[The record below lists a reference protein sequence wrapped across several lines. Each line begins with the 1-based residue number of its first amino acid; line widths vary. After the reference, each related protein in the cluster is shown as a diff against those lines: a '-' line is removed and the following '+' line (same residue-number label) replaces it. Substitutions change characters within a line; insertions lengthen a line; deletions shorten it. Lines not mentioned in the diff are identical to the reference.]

1 MPRGRPKKTTND
13 MLLKSAEMIGWAIGG
28 IEREIAQTRERLA
41 SLTAQAASL
50 RARVGGGASRTGPG
64 QTGAAPPSPAAAPSG
79 RRRTA
84 GAAPERASKAGKRP
98 PMSPE
103 ARQKISERMRK
114 TWADRK
120 RKNKK

>member
-50 RARVGGGASRTGPG
+50 RARVGGGASRTGAG
-64 QTGAAPPSPAAAPSG
+64 QAGAAQPPPAAAPSG

-84 GAAPERASKAGKRP
+84 GATPERASKAGKRP

-120 RKNKK
+120 RKGKK